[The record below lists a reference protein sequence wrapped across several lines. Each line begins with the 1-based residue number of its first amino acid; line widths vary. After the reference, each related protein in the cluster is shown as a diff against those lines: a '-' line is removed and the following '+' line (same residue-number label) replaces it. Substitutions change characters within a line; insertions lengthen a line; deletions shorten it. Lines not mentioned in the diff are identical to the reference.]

1 MAPYARAAAQALL
14 DKLEPG
20 NSRDAQKN
28 AAGVLAAI
36 ARSTM
41 SPLTRAFTEP
51 AFMARLLEC
60 AFGKDASLQ
69 ARLPAAKLRL
79 LLMGIGFQ

>member
-1 MAPYARAAAQALL
+1 MHHTFAPPVRGAAQALL
-14 DKLEPG
+14 DKLTPG
-20 NSRDAQKN
+20 SSRDAQKN

-51 AFMARLLEC
+51 AFMARLLDC

-69 ARLPAAKLRL
+69 ARSEVK
-79 LLMGIGFQ
+79 G

>member
-1 MAPYARAAAQALL
+1 MGNVHCTRAPHAHAAVQALL
-14 DKLEPG
+14 DKLAPG

-69 ARLPAAKLRL
+69 ARSEV
-79 LLMGIGFQ
+79 QE